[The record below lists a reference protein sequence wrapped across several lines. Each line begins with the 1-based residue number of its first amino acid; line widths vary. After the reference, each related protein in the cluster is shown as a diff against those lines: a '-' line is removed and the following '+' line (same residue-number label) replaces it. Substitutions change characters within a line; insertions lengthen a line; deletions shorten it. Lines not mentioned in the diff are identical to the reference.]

1 MEKCILKVKM
11 EEIAKEINYRK
22 EYERLKEVEREN
34 QELKETIIT
43 MSKFM
48 FQRDNALTET
58 IKKNSKRIKNNI
70 KRKVSDEI

>member
-1 MEKCILKVKM
+1 M
-11 EEIAKEINYRK
+11 EELAKEINYRK

-48 FQRDNALTET
+48 FQRDNALTEIITKIEKELRT
-58 IKKNSKRIKNNI
+58 ISR
-70 KRKVSDEI
+70 RK